1 MKELVNSISQSPTLT
16 AKILRLANS
25 AYYSLP
31 KRITRLTQAVNLLGL
46 KTVRNLALSI
56 FTVENFFLIK
66 SILFFNTYNFWQ
78 HLITTGIASELLA
91 KYLNFPEKEE
101 SFMCG
106 ILHDL
111 GKIVMA
117 HIMPEVFEM
126 VIKVAQH
133 EKISFF

>member
-1 MKELVNSISQSPTLT
+1 M
-16 AKILRLANS
+16 
-25 AYYSLP
+25 
-31 KRITRLTQAVNLLGL
+31 
-46 KTVRNLALSI
+46 
-56 FTVENFFLIK
+56 
-66 SILFFNTYNFWQ
+66 
-78 HLITTGIASELLA
+78 
-91 KYLNFPEKEE
+91 

-133 EKISFF
+133 EKKFLFFESENLLSTIGHQQLGK